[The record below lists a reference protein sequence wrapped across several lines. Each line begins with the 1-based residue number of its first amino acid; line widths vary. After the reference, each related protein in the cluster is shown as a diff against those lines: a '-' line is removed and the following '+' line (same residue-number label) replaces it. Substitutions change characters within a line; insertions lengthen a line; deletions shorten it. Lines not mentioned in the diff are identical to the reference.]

1 MDVVHLLRK
10 LSLYPPTQ
18 QCCCRPLFWPDPT
31 NICSNKKSLILN
43 LTKIGIVKYFYMF
56 YVWTVKTFYHS
67 SRIRLQSFQT
77 GSAKRGTGPNRI
89 HNTAIQPIG
98 RLEYH
103 NDQQTPESSFSVCL
117 GHKLIIQIDQQSTLF
132 LSWPTFP
139 PSGKWGDFFECRK
152 FVQSINYILFQ
163 IFSNNWI

>member
-1 MDVVHLLRK
+1 MLYICYESYPSTPPPNSSAADLCFDRIRQIFVV
-10 LSLYPPTQ
+10 T
-18 QCCCRPLFWPDPT
+18 
-31 NICSNKKSLILN
+31 KKSLILN